1 MWFCSS
7 SLLHPKS
14 RGTVTLQSADPYD
27 PPVIDPNYFE
37 DPRDIHD
44 MVEGGVT
51 FNHAKIYVSEV
62 L

>member
-44 MVEGGVT
+44 MVEGEMI
-51 FNHAKIYVSEV
+51 FNHAKINVFEV